1 VIVAFFSLVDLSYFS
16 VLFVLFSPF
25 PFPSLKLSRIK
36 DSSLKLAIVS
46 IMALRQIQESA
57 GAVFGSE
64 GVVLGFD
71 NDDQALGAIETGV
84 AIGDRSHWGVL
95 KITGGDQLRYLHNQ
109 STNDFEKLKPGQ
121 GCDTVFV
128 TSTARTLDLATAY
141 VTEDSVLV
149 LVSPHRQSQLTAWL
163 DRFIF
168 PFDKV
173 ELANISATTAIFS
186 VLGQQSLNLLS
197 KISSETISLTNF
209 ADHQLVT
216 IADVP
221 VRIALGSGLATPGY
235 TLIMERD
242 VAGIVWS
249 TLVEKGAIAFG
260 DRLWET
266 LRIQQGRP
274 TPDRELTEDY
284 NPLEAG
290 LWQTISF
297 EKGCYIGQETI
308 ARLNTYNGV
317 KQKLWGIK
325 LTQPVEPQ
333 TPITLEDS
341 KIGILTSYTDTLTGC
356 FGLGYIRTKAGG
368 EGLQVKVGAALGEL
382 VSVPFLCHKQ

>member
-1 VIVAFFSLVDLSYFS
+1 
-16 VLFVLFSPF
+16 
-25 PFPSLKLSRIK
+25 
-36 DSSLKLAIVS
+36 
-46 IMALRQIQESA
+46 MALRQIQESA
-57 GAVFGSE
+57 GAVFDSE
-64 GVVLGFD
+64 GVVLGFG
-71 NDDQALGAIETGV
+71 NDDQALGSIETGV
-84 AIGDRSHWGVL
+84 AIGDRSHWGLL
-95 KITGGDQLRYLHNQ
+95 KITGADRLRYLHNQ
-109 STNDFEKLKPGQ
+109 STNDFEKLKPGE

-149 LVSPHRQSQLTAWL
+149 LVSPHRQSQLMAWL

-173 ELANISATTAIFS
+173 KLTDISETTAIFS
-186 VLGQQSLNLLS
+186 ILGQQSCDLLA
-197 KISSETISLTNF
+197 KISSETISLKNF

-216 IADVP
+216 IADVT
-221 VRIALGSGLATPGY
+221 VRICLGSGLATPGY
-235 TLIMERD
+235 TLIMESDGAR
-242 VAGIVWS
+242 VVWS
-249 TLVEKGAIAFG
+249 TIVEAGAIAFG

-274 TPDRELTEDY
+274 TPGRELTEDY

-341 KIGILTSYTDTLTGC
+341 KIGILTSYTDTPSGA

-368 EGLQVKVGAALGEL
+368 EGLQVKVGGATGEL
-382 VSVPFLCHKQ
+382 ISVPFLRHKQ

>member
-1 VIVAFFSLVDLSYFS
+1 
-16 VLFVLFSPF
+16 
-25 PFPSLKLSRIK
+25 
-36 DSSLKLAIVS
+36 
-46 IMALRQIQESA
+46 MTLRQIQESV

-64 GVVLGFD
+64 GVVIGFG

-84 AIGDRSHWGVL
+84 AIGDRSHWGLL
-95 KITGGDQLRYLHNQ
+95 KITGGDRLRYLHNQ

-141 VTEDSVLV
+141 VTEDAVLV
-149 LVSPHRQSQLTAWL
+149 LLSPHRQSQLMAWL

-173 ELANISATTAIFS
+173 ELTDISETTAIFS
-186 VLGQQSLNLLS
+186 ILGQQSGNLLA
-197 KISSETISLTNF
+197 KISSETISLQDF

-216 IADVP
+216 IADAT
-221 VRIALGSGLATPGY
+221 VRICLGSGLATPGY
-235 TLIMERD
+235 TLLMERD
-242 VAGIVWS
+242 VAGVVWS
-249 TLVEKGAIAFG
+249 KLVEEGTIAFG
-260 DRLWET
+260 DRLWES

-274 TPDRELTEDY
+274 TPERELTEDY

-297 EKGCYIGQETI
+297 AKGCYIGQETI

-325 LTQPVEPQ
+325 LTQPVAPQ

-341 KIGILTSYTDTLTGC
+341 KIGILTSYTDTPSGS

-368 EGLQVKVGAALGEL
+368 EGLRVKVGGATGEL
-382 VSVPFLCHKQ
+382 ISVPFLCHKQ

>member
-1 VIVAFFSLVDLSYFS
+1 MELTE
-16 VLFVLFSPF
+16 
-25 PFPSLKLSRIK
+25 
-36 DSSLKLAIVS
+36 
-46 IMALRQIQESA
+46 IQQSA
-57 GAVFGSE
+57 GAIFDDK
-64 GVVLGFD
+64 GVVLGFELD
-71 NDDQALGAIETGV
+71 DRALAAINDSV
-84 AIGDRSHWGVL
+84 AICDRSHWGL
-95 KITGGDQLRYLHNQ
+95 LEITGDDRLRYLHNQ
-109 STNDFEKLKPGQ
+109 STNDFEKLKPGS

-141 VTEDSVLV
+141 VTDNSVLV
-149 LVSPHRQSQLTAWL
+149 IVSPNRRQQLFTWL

-173 ELANISATTAIFS
+173 ELADISADKAIFS
-186 VLGQQSLNLLS
+186 ILGEQSNSLINN
-197 KISSETISLTNF
+197 IAADNISLT
-209 ADHQLVT
+209 DSVHQLVT
-216 IADVP
+216 IDDVT
-221 VRIALGSGLATPGY
+221 VRIAQGSGLTTPGY
-235 TLIMERD
+235 TLIVDRD
-242 VAGIVWS
+242 AASTVWS
-249 TLVEKGAIAFG
+249 KLIAEGAVAFG
-260 DRLWET
+260 DRLWEK

-325 LTQPVEPQ
+325 LSQPAEPQ
-333 TPITLEDS
+333 TPITLENK
-341 KIGILTSYTDTLTGC
+341 KIGILTSYTDTSAGS

-368 EGLQVKVGAALGEL
+368 EGLQVKVGEVEGEL
-382 VSVPFLCHKQ
+382 VSVPFIRHT

>member
-1 VIVAFFSLVDLSYFS
+1 MS
-16 VLFVLFSPF
+16 VME
-25 PFPSLKLSRIK
+25 LK
-36 DSSLKLAIVS
+36 
-46 IMALRQIQESA
+46 QIQASA
-57 GAVFGSE
+57 GAVFDDM
-64 GVVLGFD
+64 GVVLDFGD
-71 NDDQALGAIETGV
+71 DDQALAAIDRGV
-84 AIGDRSHWGVL
+84 ALSDRSHWGLL
-95 KITGGDQLRYLHNQ
+95 KITGADRLRYLHNQ

-149 LVSPHRQSQLTAWL
+149 LVSPHRRQQLLAWL

-173 ELANISATTAIFS
+173 ELTDISENTAIFS
-186 VLGQQSLNLLS
+186 ILGQQSTNLLS
-197 KISSETISLTNF
+197 NLAAETISLTDS
-209 ADHQLVT
+209 ADNQLVT
-216 IADVP
+216 MAGVA
-221 VRIALGSGLATPGY
+221 VRIAQGSGLAIPGY
-235 TLIMERD
+235 TLIMDRQA
-242 VAGIVWS
+242 AGTVWS
-249 TLVEKGAIAFG
+249 KLRAEGAVAFG
-260 DRLWET
+260 DRLWEK

-274 TPDRELTEDY
+274 SPDRELTEDY

-317 KQKLWGIK
+317 KQKLWGIR

-341 KIGILTSYTDTLTGC
+341 KIGILTSYTDTPTGF

-368 EGLQVKVGAALGEL
+368 EGLQVKVGAASGEL
-382 VSVPFLCHKQ
+382 VSVPFFCHKQ

>member
-1 VIVAFFSLVDLSYFS
+1 ME
-16 VLFVLFSPF
+16 
-25 PFPSLKLSRIK
+25 LKE
-36 DSSLKLAIVS
+36 
-46 IMALRQIQESA
+46 IQKAA
-57 GAVFGSE
+57 GAIFDE
-64 GVVLGFD
+64 RVVRGFNRDDEARSAID
-71 NDDQALGAIETGV
+71 NGV
-84 AIGDRSHWGVL
+84 AICDRSHWGLL
-95 KITGGDQLRYLHNQ
+95 KITGEDRLRYLHNQ

-141 VTEDSVLV
+141 VTEDAVLV
-149 LVSPHRQSQLTAWL
+149 LVSPHRREKLMPWL

-173 ELANISATTAIFS
+173 ELSDISADYAVFS
-186 VLGQQSLNLLS
+186 LIGQATDLLS
-197 KISSETISLTNF
+197 DLTSGISLSELGDNQ
-209 ADHQLVT
+209 AVT
-216 IADVP
+216 IEGVP
-221 VRIALGSGLATPGY
+221 VRIAKGSGLATPGY
-235 TLIMERD
+235 TLIMERQA
-242 VAGIVWS
+242 AGTVWS
-249 TLVEKGAIAFG
+249 RLTQRAVAFG
-260 DRLWET
+260 DRLWEN

-297 EKGCYIGQETI
+297 DKGCYIGQETI

-317 KQKLWGIK
+317 KQRLWGIK
-325 LTQPVEPQ
+325 LSQSVEPQ

-341 KIGILTSYTDTLTGC
+341 KIGVLTSYTVTESGS

-368 EGLQVKVGAALGEL
+368 EGLQVKVGEAEGEL
-382 VSVPFLCHKQ
+382 VSVPFISHNR

>member
-1 VIVAFFSLVDLSYFS
+1 ME
-16 VLFVLFSPF
+16 
-25 PFPSLKLSRIK
+25 LK
-36 DSSLKLAIVS
+36 
-46 IMALRQIQESA
+46 QIQASA
-57 GAVFGSE
+57 GAIFDDQ
-64 GVVLGFD
+64 GVVLGFGS
-71 NDDQALGAIETGV
+71 DDQALAAIDNGV
-84 AIGDRSHWGVL
+84 AIGDRSSWGLL
-95 KITGGDQLRYLHNQ
+95 KITGADRLRYLHNQ
-109 STNDFEKLKPGQ
+109 STNDFEKRKPGQ

-149 LVSPHRQSQLTAWL
+149 LVSPHRQSQLMAWL
-163 DRFIF
+163 ERFIF

-173 ELANISATTAIFS
+173 ELTDISENTAIFS
-186 VLGQQSLNLLS
+186 ILGEQSLSLLS
-197 KISSETISLTNF
+197 NLASETICLTNS
-209 ADHQLVT
+209 ADHHLVT
-216 IADVP
+216 IAGVA
-221 VRIALGSGLATPGY
+221 VRVAQGSGLATPGY
-235 TLIMERD
+235 TLIMD
-242 VAGIVWS
+242 LQAAGTVWS
-249 TLVEKGAIAFG
+249 KLTTEGAVPFG

-325 LTQPVEPQ
+325 LDRAVEPQ

-341 KIGILTSYTDTLTGC
+341 KIGILTSYTDTPTGS

-368 EGLQVKVGAALGEL
+368 AGLQVKIGEASGEL
-382 VSVPFLCHKQ
+382 ISVPFLCHQQ